1 MTQVENDLTN
11 PVLLFIVQFLKGFSE
26 PMSRWVIA
34 TVQLAQPAMSYELFE
49 ELKISN
55 FSSGRNHFS
64 GHQRGFDSIH
74 SQKIGKNLIPE
85 SEIFESWIGSDEVA
99 VLHIIEFTPIIHNFE
114 RSSDDCFRQV

>member
-26 PMSRWVIA
+26 PTSRWVIA

-49 ELKISN
+49 EVKISN

-74 SQKIGKNLIPE
+74 SQKIGKNLIRYQKY
-85 SEIFESWIGSDEVA
+85 SNRGSDRMKSLCYTSSS
-99 VLHIIEFTPIIHNFE
+99 LHLSFITSKEAAMITTA
-114 RSSDDCFRQV
+114 